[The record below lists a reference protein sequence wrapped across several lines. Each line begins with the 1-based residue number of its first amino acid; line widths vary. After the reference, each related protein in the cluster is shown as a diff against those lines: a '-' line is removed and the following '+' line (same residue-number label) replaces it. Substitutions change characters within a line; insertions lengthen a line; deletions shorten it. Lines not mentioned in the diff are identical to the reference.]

1 MDNLSYINNTDIGQL
16 EDLFK
21 KYKDNPSSVDYG
33 WQKFFEGFELGQTDY
48 NGGEQV
54 SLLPSEFKVMNLIL
68 AYRQRGHLFTKT
80 NPVRIRRQYSPTLDI
95 ENFGL
100 EQKDLLTVFKA
111 GNEIGIGDATL
122 EDILAH
128 LQQTYCRSIGVE
140 YMYIRTPEITEWLK
154 QKMEGCRNTPTF
166 NKSQKL
172 HILEKL
178 SEAVVFEKFIHTKFP
193 GQKSFSLSGSET
205 LIPALTTLIETGTT
219 LGAEDFIIGMAHR
232 GRLNVLAN
240 ILHKAFENIFSE
252 FRSLDF
258 DESYLLGD
266 VKYHLGHSSETT
278 TKDGKKIH
286 LGLVPNPS
294 HLESVNPV
302 LEGIAR
308 AKIDNDYS
316 GDNNKLIPVL
326 IHGDASLAGQGIIYE
341 VLQMSQL
348 EGYKTG
354 GSIHLVINNQLGFTT
369 NYLDGRSSTYCTDVA
384 KTLRSPVFHVNAD
397 DVEAVVYVLQL
408 AVEFRQKFHRDIFID
423 LLGYRRFG
431 HNEGDEPRY
440 SQPLLYKLIEK
451 HPDPAAIYI
460 EKLVAE
466 NIIDASVEKSI
477 EQCLH
482 TLMEERFSE
491 SMQIQK
497 EHIFPFLCEKWTH
510 LRRASANDFD
520 QSPSTNINKETL
532 LSLGNAITEIP
543 KDVNLFR
550 KIIKVILDRRN
561 MLNSP
566 GKIDWALAEQL
577 AFASLLNEGNSVRFS
592 GQDSKRGTFSQ
603 RHAVITLEDSEK
615 EYVPLSKISTNNSRF
630 TIYNSLLSEYGVLGF
645 EYGYAMASPD
655 ILTIWEAQYGDFANG
670 AQTIIDQFLCCAE
683 EKWNVMN
690 GLVLLLPHGY
700 EGQGPD
706 HSSGRME
713 RFLTQCADNNI
724 QVANC
729 STPANYFHLL
739 RRQLKREFRKPLIV
753 FTPKSL
759 LRHPLCVSPLEDF
772 INASF
777 KEIINEEHPSPMEVK
792 RLLFCSGKIAYDLM
806 EEKLK
811 RNENRVAI
819 ARIEQLYPMPDE
831 QFDDT
836 LCLYPNSREY
846 YWVQEEPENMGAWK
860 YLSYHLDDF
869 PIKVISRP
877 ASGSSA
883 TGSASVHIQQQKNII
898 AKAFEFKS

>member
-16 EDLFK
+16 EELYK
-21 KYKDNPSSVDYG
+21 NYKDNPSSVDYG

-48 NGGEQV
+48 SGGEQPT
-54 SLLPSEFKVMNLIL
+54 LLPSEFKVINLIM
-68 AYRQRGHLFTKT
+68 AYRQCGHLFTKT
-80 NPVRIRRQYSPTLDI
+80 NPVRTRRQYTPTLDI

-100 EQKDLLTVFKA
+100 DQKDLQTIFKV
-111 GNEIGIGDATL
+111 GNELGIGDTTL
-122 EDILAH
+122 EEILAH

-140 YMYIRTPEITEWLK
+140 YTYIRTPEITEWLK
-154 QKMEGCRNTPTF
+154 QKMEGCRNTPSF
-166 NKSQKL
+166 SKSQKL

-205 LIPALTTLIETGTT
+205 LVPALATLIETGTT

-258 DESYLLGD
+258 DDRLLLGD

-278 TKDGKKIH
+278 TKDGKKIR

-308 AKIDNDYS
+308 AKIDNDYN
-316 GDNNKLIPVL
+316 GNNNKVIPVL
-326 IHGDASLAGQGIIYE
+326 IHGDASIAGQGIIYE

-397 DVEAVVYVLQL
+397 DVEAVVYTLQL

-491 SMQIQK
+491 SMQIEK
-497 EHIFPFLCEKWTH
+497 EHIFPFLSENWKNIRCAT
-510 LRRASANDFD
+510 SNDFE
-520 QSPSTNINKETL
+520 QSPITNIDKEIL
-532 LSLGNAITEIP
+532 LSIGRTITEIP
-543 KDVNLFR
+543 QDVNVFK
-550 KIIKVILDRRN
+550 KIVKLLLDRKN
-561 MLNSP
+561 MLETT
-566 GKIDWALAEQL
+566 GQIDWAFSEQL
-577 AFASLLNEGNSVRFS
+577 AFASLLNEGNSIRFS

-603 RHAVITLEDSEK
+603 RHAIITLEDSEK
-615 EYVPLSKISTNNSRF
+615 EYVPLSKISKNNSSF
-630 TIYNSLLSEYGVLGF
+630 SIYNSLLSEFGVLGF

-706 HSSGRME
+706 HSSARIE
-713 RFLTQCADNNI
+713 RFLTLCADNNM

-739 RRQLKREFRKPLIV
+739 RRQLRRNFRKPLIV

-777 KEIINEEHPSPMEVK
+777 KEIINEEHTSPMEVK
-792 RLLFCSGKIAYDLM
+792 RLLFCSGKIAYDLI
-806 EEKLK
+806 EEKQK
-811 RNENRVAI
+811 RNDNRIAI
-819 ARIEQLYPMPDE
+819 IRIEQLYPMPNE
-831 QFDDT
+831 QFDNI
-836 LCLYPNSREY
+836 LSLYPNVNDY

-860 YLSYHLDDF
+860 YMQYQLQPL
-869 PIKVISRP
+869 PVKVISRP
-877 ASGSSA
+877 PSGSSA
-883 TGSASVHIQQQKNII
+883 SGSASMHLQQQKNII
-898 AKAFEFKS
+898 DKAFEF

>member
-278 TKDGKKIH
+278 TKDGKKIN

-316 GDNNKLIPVL
+316 GDNNKLI
-326 IHGDASLAGQGIIYE
+326 QY
-341 VLQMSQL
+341 
-348 EGYKTG
+348 
-354 GSIHLVINNQLGFTT
+354 
-369 NYLDGRSSTYCTDVA
+369 
-384 KTLRSPVFHVNAD
+384 
-397 DVEAVVYVLQL
+397 
-408 AVEFRQKFHRDIFID
+408 
-423 LLGYRRFG
+423 
-431 HNEGDEPRY
+431 Y
-440 SQPLLYKLIEK
+440 S
-451 HPDPAAIYI
+451 
-460 EKLVAE
+460 
-466 NIIDASVEKSI
+466 
-477 EQCLH
+477 
-482 TLMEERFSE
+482 
-491 SMQIQK
+491 
-497 EHIFPFLCEKWTH
+497 
-510 LRRASANDFD
+510 
-520 QSPSTNINKETL
+520 
-532 LSLGNAITEIP
+532 
-543 KDVNLFR
+543 
-550 KIIKVILDRRN
+550 
-561 MLNSP
+561 
-566 GKIDWALAEQL
+566 
-577 AFASLLNEGNSVRFS
+577 
-592 GQDSKRGTFSQ
+592 
-603 RHAVITLEDSEK
+603 
-615 EYVPLSKISTNNSRF
+615 
-630 TIYNSLLSEYGVLGF
+630 
-645 EYGYAMASPD
+645 
-655 ILTIWEAQYGDFANG
+655 
-670 AQTIIDQFLCCAE
+670 
-683 EKWNVMN
+683 
-690 GLVLLLPHGY
+690 
-700 EGQGPD
+700 
-706 HSSGRME
+706 
-713 RFLTQCADNNI
+713 
-724 QVANC
+724 
-729 STPANYFHLL
+729 
-739 RRQLKREFRKPLIV
+739 
-753 FTPKSL
+753 
-759 LRHPLCVSPLEDF
+759 
-772 INASF
+772 
-777 KEIINEEHPSPMEVK
+777 
-792 RLLFCSGKIAYDLM
+792 
-806 EEKLK
+806 
-811 RNENRVAI
+811 
-819 ARIEQLYPMPDE
+819 
-831 QFDDT
+831 
-836 LCLYPNSREY
+836 
-846 YWVQEEPENMGAWK
+846 
-860 YLSYHLDDF
+860 
-869 PIKVISRP
+869 
-877 ASGSSA
+877 
-883 TGSASVHIQQQKNII
+883 
-898 AKAFEFKS
+898 